1 MGEKTGRKKVVII
14 LENLR
19 RGGIEIA
26 AVRFFELLD
35 SEKYETTFLLR
46 NLQHYDNSMVRI
58 LEKNGA
64 NIIVKPKEC
73 SGYLKDYLF
82 FKKLF
87 KKEKYDIVHAHQLF
101 YNGIIMRAAYKAGV
115 GKRIAHSHATE
126 ENCVMGKV
134 KKTVSDIY
142 RAVMRVVIKR
152 YATDIVGCSEK
163 AGEYMCGKRLF
174 RERGTVLPNYVNTDE
189 YSFNAERRLQKR
201 RELGITNEL
210 LVGHTGSIYWIKN
223 QTFLVS
229 LLARLLELR
238 PDARLMLVGE
248 ETDGGETRALAEKLN
263 VADKVM
269 FMGSRDDIP
278 DLLCAMDIFMFPSRF
293 EALPIAPIEAQAAG
307 LPCIV
312 STGVPEEIKV
322 TDSFARLSLDAPAEQ
337 WIEKI
342 AEFSAFDRTKSDLT
356 ELKARYSAQSIARK
370 LNALYES

>member
-1 MGEKTGRKKVVII
+1 MGEKKGKKKVVIV
-14 LENLR
+14 LDNLR

-26 AVRFFELLD
+26 ALRFFELLD
-35 SEKYETTFLLR
+35 SEEYEATFLLR
-46 NLQHYDNSMVRI
+46 NLLHYDESMVKI
-58 LEKNGA
+58 LEKRRA
-64 NIIVKPKEC
+64 KIIVKPE
-73 SGYLKDYLF
+73 SFNSYLKDYFF

-142 RAVMRVVIKR
+142 RAVMRVVIKK

-201 RELGITNEL
+201 KELGITNEL

-312 STGVPEEIKV
+312 STGVPEEIKA

>member
-1 MGEKTGRKKVVII
+1 MGEKKGKKKVVIV
-14 LENLR
+14 LDNLR

-26 AVRFFELLD
+26 ALRFFELLD
-35 SEKYETTFLLR
+35 SEEYEATFLLR
-46 NLQHYDNSMVRI
+46 NLLYYDESMVKI
-58 LEKNGA
+58 LEKRRA
-64 NIIVKPKEC
+64 KIIVKPE
-73 SGYLKDYLF
+73 SFNSYLKDYFF

-87 KKEKYDIVHAHQLF
+87 KKEKYDIVHAHLLF

-126 ENCVMGKV
+126 ENRVMGKV

-142 RAVMRVVIKR
+142 HVVMRVVIKK

-201 RELGITNEL
+201 KELGITNEL

-248 ETDGGETRALAEKLN
+248 ENDGGETRALAEKLN

>member
-1 MGEKTGRKKVVII
+1 MGEKKGKKKVVIV
-14 LENLR
+14 LDNLR

-26 AVRFFELLD
+26 ALRFFELLD
-35 SEKYETTFLLR
+35 SEEYEATFLLR
-46 NLQHYDNSMVRI
+46 NLLHYDESMVKI
-58 LEKNGA
+58 LEKRRA
-64 NIIVKPKEC
+64 KIIVKPE
-73 SGYLKDYLF
+73 SFNSYLKDYFF

-201 RELGITNEL
+201 KELGITNEL

-312 STGVPEEIKV
+312 STGVPEEIKA

>member
-1 MGEKTGRKKVVII
+1 MGEKKGKKKVVIV
-14 LENLR
+14 LDNLR

-26 AVRFFELLD
+26 ALRFFELLD
-35 SEKYETTFLLR
+35 SEEYEATFLLR
-46 NLQHYDNSMVRI
+46 NLLHYDESMVKI
-58 LEKNGA
+58 LEKRRA
-64 NIIVKPKEC
+64 KIIVKPE
-73 SGYLKDYLF
+73 SFNSYLKDYFF

-101 YNGIIMRAAYKAGV
+101 YNGIIMCAAYKAGV
-115 GKRIAHSHATE
+115 EKRIAHSHATE

-142 RAVMRVVIKR
+142 RAVMRVVIKK

-189 YSFNAERRLQKR
+189 YFFNAERRLQKR
-201 RELGITNEL
+201 KELGITNEL

-248 ETDGGETRALAEKLN
+248 ENDGGETRALAERLN

-293 EALPIAPIEAQAAG
+293 EALPIAPIEAQAVG

>member
-1 MGEKTGRKKVVII
+1 MGEKKGKKKVVIVLDNI
-14 LENLR
+14 R
-19 RGGIEIA
+19 RGGIEITA
-26 AVRFFELLD
+26 LRFFELLD
-35 SEKYETTFLLR
+35 SEEYEATFLLR
-46 NLQHYDNSMVRI
+46 NLLHYDESMVKI
-58 LEKNGA
+58 LEKRRA
-64 NIIVKPKEC
+64 KIIVKPE
-73 SGYLKDYLF
+73 SFNSYLKDYFF

-142 RAVMRVVIKR
+142 RAVMRVVIKK

-174 RERGTVLPNYVNTDE
+174 RERGTVLPNYVNIDE
-189 YSFNAERRLQKR
+189 YSFSGESRLLKR
-201 RELGITNEL
+201 KEFGLTDEL
-210 LVGHTGSIYWIKN
+210 LIGHTGSIYWIKN
-223 QTFLVS
+223 QTFLVE
-229 LLARLLELR
+229 LLAGLLKVC
-238 PDARLMLVGE
+238 PNARLMLVGE
-248 ETDGGETRALAEKLN
+248 EADGGKTKALAKELN
-263 VADKVM
+263 VADKVI
-269 FMGSRDDIP
+269 FTGSRDDIP
-278 DLLCAMDIFMFPSRF
+278 ELLCAMDIFMFPSRF
-293 EALPIAPIEAQAAG
+293 EALPIAPIEAQASG

-342 AEFSAFDRTKSDLT
+342 AEFSAFDRTKNDLT

>member
-1 MGEKTGRKKVVII
+1 MGEKKGKKKVVIV
-14 LENLR
+14 LDNLR

-26 AVRFFELLD
+26 ALRFFELLD
-35 SEKYETTFLLR
+35 SEEYEATFLLR
-46 NLQHYDNSMVRI
+46 NLLHYDESMVKI
-58 LEKNGA
+58 LEKRRA
-64 NIIVKPKEC
+64 KIIVKPE
-73 SGYLKDYLF
+73 SFNSYLKDYFF

-87 KKEKYDIVHAHQLF
+87 KKEKYDVVHAHQLF

-142 RAVMRVVIKR
+142 RAVMRVVIKK

-201 RELGITNEL
+201 KELGITNEL

-248 ETDGGETRALAEKLN
+248 ENDGGETRALAERLN

-293 EALPIAPIEAQAAG
+293 EALPIAPIEAQAVG

>member
-201 RELGITNEL
+201 KELGITNEL

-229 LLARLLELR
+229 LLARLLDTR

-312 STGVPEEIKV
+312 STGVPEEIKA

-356 ELKARYSAQSIARK
+356 ELKARDSAQSIAHK

>member
-1 MGEKTGRKKVVII
+1 MGEKKGKKKVVIV
-14 LENLR
+14 LDNLR

-26 AVRFFELLD
+26 ALRFFELLD
-35 SEKYETTFLLR
+35 SEEYETTFLLR
-46 NLQHYDNSMVRI
+46 NLLHYDESMVKI
-58 LEKNGA
+58 LEKRRA
-64 NIIVKPKEC
+64 KIIVKPE
-73 SGYLKDYLF
+73 SFNSYLKDYFF

-126 ENCVMGKV
+126 ENRVMGKV

-142 RAVMRVVIKR
+142 RAVMRVVIKK

-174 RERGTVLPNYVNTDE
+174 REHGTVLPNYVNTDE

-201 RELGITNEL
+201 KELGFTNEL

-248 ETDGGETRALAEKLN
+248 ENDGGETRALAEKLN

-312 STGVPEEIKV
+312 STGVTEEIKA
-322 TDSFARLSLDAPAEQ
+322 TDSFVRLSLDVPSEQ
-337 WIEKI
+337 WIKKI
-342 AEFSAFDRTKSDLT
+342 LEFSALDRNKSDLT
-356 ELKARYSAQSIARK
+356 ELKARYSAQSVAGK
-370 LNALYES
+370 LKKLYES

>member
-1 MGEKTGRKKVVII
+1 MGEKKGKKKVVIV
-14 LENLR
+14 LDNLR

-26 AVRFFELLD
+26 ALRFFELLD
-35 SEKYETTFLLR
+35 SEEYEATFLLR
-46 NLQHYDNSMVRI
+46 NLLHYDESMVKI
-58 LEKNGA
+58 LEKRRA
-64 NIIVKPKEC
+64 KIIVKPE
-73 SGYLKDYLF
+73 SFNSYLKDYFF

-142 RAVMRVVIKR
+142 RAVMRVVIKK

-201 RELGITNEL
+201 KELGITNEL

-238 PDARLMLVGE
+238 SDARLMLVGE
-248 ETDGGETRALAEKLN
+248 ENDGGETRALAERLN

-293 EALPIAPIEAQAAG
+293 EALPIAPIEAQAVG

>member
-1 MGEKTGRKKVVII
+1 MAEKTGRKKGDII

-101 YNGIIMRAAYKAGV
+101 YNGIIMRAEYKAGL
-115 GKRIAHSHATE
+115 GKRIEHSHATE

-134 KKTVSDIY
+134 KITISDIY

-163 AGEYMCGKRLF
+163 AGE
-174 RERGTVLPNYVNTDE
+174 
-189 YSFNAERRLQKR
+189 
-201 RELGITNEL
+201 
-210 LVGHTGSIYWIKN
+210 
-223 QTFLVS
+223 
-229 LLARLLELR
+229 
-238 PDARLMLVGE
+238 
-248 ETDGGETRALAEKLN
+248 
-263 VADKVM
+263 
-269 FMGSRDDIP
+269 
-278 DLLCAMDIFMFPSRF
+278 
-293 EALPIAPIEAQAAG
+293 
-307 LPCIV
+307 
-312 STGVPEEIKV
+312 
-322 TDSFARLSLDAPAEQ
+322 
-337 WIEKI
+337 
-342 AEFSAFDRTKSDLT
+342 
-356 ELKARYSAQSIARK
+356 
-370 LNALYES
+370 

>member
-1 MGEKTGRKKVVII
+1 MGEKKGKKKVVIV
-14 LENLR
+14 LDNLR

-26 AVRFFELLD
+26 ALRFFELLD
-35 SEKYETTFLLR
+35 SEEYETTFLLR
-46 NLQHYDNSMVRI
+46 NLLHYDESMVKI
-58 LEKNGA
+58 LEKRRA
-64 NIIVKPKEC
+64 KIIVKPE
-73 SGYLKDYLF
+73 SFNSYLKDYFF

-126 ENCVMGKV
+126 ENRVMGKV

-142 RAVMRVVIKR
+142 RAVMRVVIKK

-174 RERGTVLPNYVNTDE
+174 REHGTVLPNYVNTDE

-201 RELGITNEL
+201 KELGFTNEL

-238 PDARLMLVGE
+238 PDARLMLIGE
-248 ETDGGETRALAEKLN
+248 ETDKGETRALAERLN

-293 EALPIAPIEAQAAG
+293 EALPIAPIEAQAVG

>member
-248 ETDGGETRALAEKLN
+248 ETDGGETRALAERLN

-312 STGVPEEIKV
+312 STGVPEEIKA

>member
-201 RELGITNEL
+201 KELGITNEL

-229 LLARLLELR
+229 LLARLIELR

-312 STGVPEEIKV
+312 STGVPEEIKA

>member
-201 RELGITNEL
+201 KELGITNEL

-238 PDARLMLVGE
+238 LDARLMLVGE

-312 STGVPEEIKV
+312 STGVPEEIKA

>member
-1 MGEKTGRKKVVII
+1 MGEKKGKKKVVIV
-14 LENLR
+14 LDNLR

-26 AVRFFELLD
+26 ALRFFELLD
-35 SEKYETTFLLR
+35 SEEYEATFLLR
-46 NLQHYDNSMVRI
+46 NLLHYDESMVKI
-58 LEKNGA
+58 LEKRRA
-64 NIIVKPKEC
+64 KIIVKPE
-73 SGYLKDYLF
+73 SSNSYLKDYFF

-142 RAVMRVVIKR
+142 RAVMRVVIKK

-201 RELGITNEL
+201 KELGITNEL

-293 EALPIAPIEAQAAG
+293 EELPIAPIEAQAVG

-322 TDSFARLSLDAPAEQ
+322 TDSFARLSLDAPAAQ

-342 AEFSAFDRTKSDLT
+342 AEFSAFDRTKNDLT

>member
-1 MGEKTGRKKVVII
+1 
-14 LENLR
+14 
-19 RGGIEIA
+19 
-26 AVRFFELLD
+26 
-35 SEKYETTFLLR
+35 
-46 NLQHYDNSMVRI
+46 
-58 LEKNGA
+58 
-64 NIIVKPKEC
+64 
-73 SGYLKDYLF
+73 
-82 FKKLF
+82 
-87 KKEKYDIVHAHQLF
+87 
-101 YNGIIMRAAYKAGV
+101 
-115 GKRIAHSHATE
+115 
-126 ENCVMGKV
+126 
-134 KKTVSDIY
+134 
-142 RAVMRVVIKR
+142 
-152 YATDIVGCSEK
+152 
-163 AGEYMCGKRLF
+163 MCGKRLF

-201 RELGITNEL
+201 KELGITNEL

-248 ETDGGETRALAEKLN
+248 ENDGGETRALAEKLN

-312 STGVPEEIKV
+312 STGVPEEIKA

>member
-201 RELGITNEL
+201 KELGITNEL

-229 LLARLLELR
+229 LLAQLLELR

-312 STGVPEEIKV
+312 STGVPEEIKA

>member
-307 LPCIV
+307 LPSIV
-312 STGVPEEIKV
+312 STGVPEEIKA

>member
-1 MGEKTGRKKVVII
+1 MGEKKGKKKVVIV
-14 LENLR
+14 LDNLR

-26 AVRFFELLD
+26 ALRFFELLD
-35 SEKYETTFLLR
+35 SEEYEATFLLR
-46 NLQHYDNSMVRI
+46 NLLHYDESMVKI
-58 LEKNGA
+58 LEKRRA
-64 NIIVKPKEC
+64 KIIVKPE
-73 SGYLKDYLF
+73 SSNSYLKDYFF

-87 KKEKYDIVHAHQLF
+87 KKEKYDIVHAHLLF
-101 YNGIIMRAAYKAGV
+101 YNGIIMCAAYKAGV

-126 ENCVMGKV
+126 ENRVMGKV

-201 RELGITNEL
+201 KELGITNEL
-210 LVGHTGSIYWIKN
+210 LVGHAGSIYWIKN

-248 ETDGGETRALAEKLN
+248 ENDGGETRALAEKLN

-269 FMGSRDDIP
+269 FTGSRDDIP
-278 DLLCAMDIFMFPSRF
+278 ELLCAMDIFMFPSRF

>member
-46 NLQHYDNSMVRI
+46 NLQHYDDSMVRI

-101 YNGIIMRAAYKAGV
+101 YNGIIMRAACKAGV

-126 ENCVMGKV
+126 ENRVMGKA
-134 KKTVSDIY
+134 KKAVSDIY
-142 RAVMRVVIKR
+142 HAVMRAVIKR

-201 RELGITNEL
+201 KELGITNEL

-238 PDARLMLVGE
+238 LDARLMLVGE

-269 FMGSRDDIP
+269 LMGSRDDIP

-312 STGVPEEIKV
+312 STGVPEEIKA

>member
-201 RELGITNEL
+201 KELGITNEL

-293 EALPIAPIEAQAAG
+293 EALSIAPIEAQAAG

-312 STGVPEEIKV
+312 STGVPEEIKA

>member
-201 RELGITNEL
+201 KELGITNEL

-312 STGVPEEIKV
+312 STGVPEEIKA

>member
-1 MGEKTGRKKVVII
+1 MGEKKGKKKVVIV
-14 LENLR
+14 LDNLR

-26 AVRFFELLD
+26 ALRFFELLD
-35 SEKYETTFLLR
+35 SEEYEATFLLR
-46 NLQHYDNSMVRI
+46 NLLHYDESMVKI
-58 LEKNGA
+58 LEKRRA
-64 NIIVKPKEC
+64 KIIVKPE
-73 SGYLKDYLF
+73 SFNSYLKDYFF

-87 KKEKYDIVHAHQLF
+87 KKEKYDIVHAHLLF
-101 YNGIIMRAAYKAGV
+101 YNGIIMCAAYKAGV

-126 ENCVMGKV
+126 ENRVMGKV

-142 RAVMRVVIKR
+142 RAVMRVVIKK

-201 RELGITNEL
+201 KELGITNEL
-210 LVGHTGSIYWIKN
+210 LVGHAGSIYWIKN

-248 ETDGGETRALAEKLN
+248 ENDGGETRALAEKLN

-269 FMGSRDDIP
+269 FTGSRDDIP
-278 DLLCAMDIFMFPSRF
+278 ELLCAMDIFMFPSRF

>member
-134 KKTVSDIY
+134 KKTISDIY

-201 RELGITNEL
+201 KELGITNEL

-312 STGVPEEIKV
+312 STGVPEEIKA

>member
-201 RELGITNEL
+201 KELGITNEL

-229 LLARLLELR
+229 LLARLLDTR

-312 STGVPEEIKV
+312 STGVPEEIKA

-356 ELKARYSAQSIARK
+356 ELKARYSAQSIAHK

>member
-201 RELGITNEL
+201 KELGITNEL
-210 LVGHTGSIYWIKN
+210 LVGHAGSIYWIKN

-312 STGVPEEIKV
+312 STGVPEEIKA

>member
-1 MGEKTGRKKVVII
+1 MGEKKGKKKVVIV
-14 LENLR
+14 LDNLR

-26 AVRFFELLD
+26 ALRFFELLD
-35 SEKYETTFLLR
+35 SEEYEATFLLR
-46 NLQHYDNSMVRI
+46 NLLHYDESMVKI
-58 LEKNGA
+58 LEKRRA
-64 NIIVKPKEC
+64 KIIVKPE
-73 SGYLKDYLF
+73 SFNSYLKDYFF

-126 ENCVMGKV
+126 ENRVMGKV

-142 RAVMRVVIKR
+142 HAVMRVVIKK

-201 RELGITNEL
+201 KELGITNEL

-238 PDARLMLVGE
+238 PDAHLMLVGE
-248 ETDGGETRALAEKLN
+248 ENDGGETRAFAEKLN

-312 STGVPEEIKV
+312 SIGVPEEIKV

>member
-1 MGEKTGRKKVVII
+1 MGEKKGKKKVVIV
-14 LENLR
+14 LDNLR

-26 AVRFFELLD
+26 ALRFFELLD
-35 SEKYETTFLLR
+35 SEEYEATFLLR
-46 NLQHYDNSMVRI
+46 NLLHYDESMVKI
-58 LEKNGA
+58 LEKHRA
-64 NIIVKPKEC
+64 KIIVKPE
-73 SGYLKDYLF
+73 SFNSYLKDYFF

-87 KKEKYDIVHAHQLF
+87 KKEKYDIVHAHLLF
-101 YNGIIMRAAYKAGV
+101 YNGIIMRAAYKAGIK
-115 GKRIAHSHATE
+115 KRIAHSHATE
-126 ENCVMGKV
+126 ENRVMGKV

-142 RAVMRVVIKR
+142 RAVMRVVIKK

-174 RERGTVLPNYVNTDE
+174 REHGTVLPNYVNTDE

-201 RELGITNEL
+201 KELGITNEL

-238 PDARLMLVGE
+238 PDVRLMLVGE
-248 ETDGGETRALAEKLN
+248 ENDGGETRALAEKLN

-312 STGVPEEIKV
+312 STGVTEEIKA
-322 TDSFARLSLDAPAEQ
+322 TDSFVRLSLDVPSEQ
-337 WIEKI
+337 WIKKI
-342 AEFSAFDRTKSDLT
+342 LEFSALDRNKSDLT
-356 ELKARYSAQSIARK
+356 ELKARYSAQSVAGK
-370 LNALYES
+370 LKKLYES

>member
-1 MGEKTGRKKVVII
+1 MGEKKGKKKVVIV
-14 LENLR
+14 LDNLR

-26 AVRFFELLD
+26 ALRFFELLD
-35 SEKYETTFLLR
+35 SEEYEATFLLR
-46 NLQHYDNSMVRI
+46 NLLHYDESMVKI
-58 LEKNGA
+58 LEKHRA
-64 NIIVKPKEC
+64 KIIVKPE
-73 SGYLKDYLF
+73 SFNSYLKDYFF

-87 KKEKYDIVHAHQLF
+87 KKEKYDIVHAHLLF
-101 YNGIIMRAAYKAGV
+101 YNGIIMRAAYKAGIK
-115 GKRIAHSHATE
+115 KRIAHSHATE
-126 ENCVMGKV
+126 ENRVMGKV

-142 RAVMRVVIKR
+142 RAVMRVVIKK

-174 RERGTVLPNYVNTDE
+174 REHGTVLPNYVNTDE

-201 RELGITNEL
+201 KELGITNEL

-248 ETDGGETRALAEKLN
+248 ENDGGETRALAEKLN

-312 STGVPEEIKV
+312 STGVTEEIKA
-322 TDSFARLSLDAPAEQ
+322 TDSFVRLSLDVPSEQ
-337 WIEKI
+337 WIKKI
-342 AEFSAFDRTKSDLT
+342 LEFSALDRNKSDLT
-356 ELKARYSAQSIARK
+356 ELKARYSAQSVAGK
-370 LNALYES
+370 LKKLYES

>member
-64 NIIVKPKEC
+64 NIIAKPKEC

-101 YNGIIMRAAYKAGV
+101 YNGIIMRAACKAGV

-126 ENCVMGKV
+126 ENCVMGKA
-134 KKTVSDIY
+134 KKAVSDIY
-142 RAVMRVVIKR
+142 HAVMRAVIKR

-201 RELGITNEL
+201 KELGITNEL

-312 STGVPEEIKV
+312 STGVPEEIKA
-322 TDSFARLSLDAPAEQ
+322 TDPFARLSLDAPAEQ

>member
-46 NLQHYDNSMVRI
+46 NLQYYDNSMVRI

-312 STGVPEEIKV
+312 STGVPEEIKA

>member
-1 MGEKTGRKKVVII
+1 MGEKKGKKKVVIV
-14 LENLR
+14 LDNLR
-19 RGGIEIA
+19 RGGIEITA
-26 AVRFFELLD
+26 LRFFELLD
-35 SEKYETTFLLR
+35 SEEYEATFLLR
-46 NLQHYDNSMVRI
+46 NLLHYDESMVKI
-58 LEKNGA
+58 LEKRRA
-64 NIIVKPKEC
+64 KIIVKPE
-73 SGYLKDYLF
+73 SFNSYLKDYFF

-142 RAVMRVVIKR
+142 RAVMRVVIKK

-201 RELGITNEL
+201 KELGITNEL

-312 STGVPEEIKV
+312 STGVPEEIEA

>member
-1 MGEKTGRKKVVII
+1 MSEKKGKKKVVIV
-14 LENLR
+14 LDNLR

-26 AVRFFELLD
+26 ALRFFELLD
-35 SEKYETTFLLR
+35 SEEYEATFLLR
-46 NLQHYDNSMVRI
+46 NLLHYDESMVKI
-58 LEKNGA
+58 LEKRRA
-64 NIIVKPKEC
+64 KIIVKPE
-73 SGYLKDYLF
+73 SFNSYLKDYFF

-87 KKEKYDIVHAHQLF
+87 KKEKYDIVHAHLLF
-101 YNGIIMRAAYKAGV
+101 YNGIIMCAAYKAGV

-126 ENCVMGKV
+126 ENRVMGKV

-142 RAVMRVVIKR
+142 RAVMRVVIKK

-201 RELGITNEL
+201 KELGITNEL
-210 LVGHTGSIYWIKN
+210 LVGHAGSIYWIKN

-248 ETDGGETRALAEKLN
+248 ENDGGETRALAEKLN

-269 FMGSRDDIP
+269 FTGSRDDIP
-278 DLLCAMDIFMFPSRF
+278 ELLCAMDIFMFPSRF